1 MPEPSAPS
9 ATVLIAEDD
18 PIIRLDLKE
27 MLEEEGFAVLEA
39 GDGAVAIEV
48 ARAERPDLIVL
59 DVKMPVM
66 DGLTAAKQLSEER
79 IAPIVIL
86 TAYSQR
92 ELVEQAA
99 HAGAMAY
106 LVKPF
111 QKRDLLPAIEIARGR
126 YEQIAALEAE
136 VGDLAE
142 RLEAR
147 KVIERAKGRLMESLG
162 LPEAEAFR
170 VLQKAAMERR
180 VSMREVATAVLDG
193 SDEPLR

>member
-1 MPEPSAPS
+1 VPEPSAPS